1 MIVLQTFAGSTVQK
15 VVLGMKADLVDQ
27 RQVSSEEAKVLMEA
41 LNMDYFEGSPPDL
54 WSISFWILMEDFADS
69 LSVRQRQCECDRSR
83 PSDVLSLSDLLMHSG
98 SW

>member
-54 WSISFWILMEDFADS
+54 
-69 LSVRQRQCECDRSR
+69 
-83 PSDVLSLSDLLMHSG
+83 
-98 SW
+98 